1 MNYHSYAKKST
12 VSTVNHDQIPMNPTV
27 SITLSITISCYFHH
41 YQLLL
46 RPPGLLFKST
56 NVYKFC
62 SLQVVPSCA
71 KVTPGLS
78 IHWTPKRMLLGRR
91 EDDHRGQSRLGAW
104 HSFGR
109 GAWQRLG
116 LNVYVHIWRIYIY
129 ICICTYIYICKYN
142 YVYI

>member
-62 SLQVVPSCA
+62 SLHCA
-71 KVTPGLS
+71 KLCQGDAWPFDSLDSEEDAAGT
-78 IHWTPKRMLLGRR
+78 KRR
-91 EDDHRGQSRLGAW
+91 
-104 HSFGR
+104 
-109 GAWQRLG
+109 
-116 LNVYVHIWRIYIY
+116 
-129 ICICTYIYICKYN
+129 
-142 YVYI
+142 